1 MSIKQSPA
9 LDYHAM
15 PKPGKLEVHVTKDTS
30 TQDDLALA
38 YSPGVAE
45 PVLEIAKDPN
55 NSYKYT
61 SKGNLVGVI
70 TNGTAILGLGNLGA
84 LASKPVMEGKA
95 ALFKKFADIDVFDIE
110 IDCQDPNEFIK
121 TVANIA
127 PTFGGIN
134 LEDIK
139 APDCFV
145 IENELKKLIDIP
157 VFHDDQHGTAVSIA
171 AGLINALELQG
182 KTLASSKIACI
193 GAGAAALASME
204 FLVQLGAKRNNIFLV
219 DSKGL
224 VTNSRDGV
232 NEYKRAFA
240 QNIPET
246 SQQAA
251 IKDAD
256 ILIGLAGPDI
266 ITPTELK
273 SMKDN
278 PIIFILSNP
287 DPEINYDLAKAT
299 RPDGIVATGRSD
311 LPNQI
316 NNVLCFPYIFRGA
329 LNMKAK
335 AITFEMQKAAAY
347 AIASI
352 AKSKIPEEI
361 VKSYKLP
368 QDFKFGPEYIIPMP
382 LDPRLISK
390 VTAAVEA
397 AV

>member
-1 MSIKQSPA
+1 M
-9 LDYHAM
+9 
-15 PKPGKLEVHVTKDTS
+15 
-30 TQDDLALA
+30 
-38 YSPGVAE
+38 
-45 PVLEIAKDPN
+45 
-55 NSYKYT
+55 
-61 SKGNLVGVI
+61 
-70 TNGTAILGLGNLGA
+70 
-84 LASKPVMEGKA
+84 
-95 ALFKKFADIDVFDIE
+95 
-110 IDCQDPNEFIK
+110 
-121 TVANIA
+121 
-127 PTFGGIN
+127 
-134 LEDIK
+134 EDIK